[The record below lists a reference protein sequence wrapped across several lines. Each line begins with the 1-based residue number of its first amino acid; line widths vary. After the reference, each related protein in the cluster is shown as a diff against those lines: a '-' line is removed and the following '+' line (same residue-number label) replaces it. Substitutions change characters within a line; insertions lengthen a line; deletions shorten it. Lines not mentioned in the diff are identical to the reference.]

1 MAMENERFGV
11 VRDSMQNNQ
20 LLQKAELGKSM
31 RKCYSLPGPD
41 YTYGQ
46 SSYLKDGGVAEAIG
60 HWRSVEA
67 KAHQRKLERDFVALN
82 REAVKSGLVTAGEHQ
97 TFRNTH
103 NIWRPVHEGHVKP
116 QDLHLPPGMTF
127 GISSRYHWHRP
138 SEVIIHTVIQH
149 RYPQI
154 HRPSTPI
161 MDLIEHRYQHLWL
174 EQQKQATEALRL
186 KSLEKIK
193 LGKVQDT
200 RTTMLRR
207 YQPPE
212 EPAPLWQLPR
222 FQKVGPHLD
231 TFGSDR
237 ARQRAFSAHQSDAIA
252 RRGILGQGIYNI
264 S

>member
-127 GISSRYHWHRP
+127 GISSR
-138 SEVIIHTVIQH
+138 
-149 RYPQI
+149 
-154 HRPSTPI
+154 PSTPI